1 MNEIQNR
8 IMDEIAGKCARD
20 QDFRAQLL
28 AAPETVMRTMGLPLP
43 ADQQVQAIHDEGQG
57 IRLVFLPK
65 ANSLSDTQLDQV
77 VGGARFSIPLNVQD
91 MPGKTVLV
99 FLKPPNPQRAY
110 MIHAWKILTGSAG
123 AGDSFDFPD
132 V

>member
-8 IMDEIAGKCARD
+8 IMDEIAGKCAQD

-43 ADQQVQAIHDEGQG
+43 ADQQVQAIHEEGQG

-65 ANSLSDTQLDQV
+65 AHGLSDRQLDHV
-77 VGGARFSIPLNVQD
+77 VGGARFTVQMDVAD
-91 MPGKTVLV
+91 MQGKTVLV
-99 FLKPPNPQRAY
+99 YLKPPTPQRAY
-110 MIHAWKILTGSAG
+110 KIHAWKILTDSAG
-123 AGDSFDFPD
+123 AGDSFGFPD
-132 V
+132 F